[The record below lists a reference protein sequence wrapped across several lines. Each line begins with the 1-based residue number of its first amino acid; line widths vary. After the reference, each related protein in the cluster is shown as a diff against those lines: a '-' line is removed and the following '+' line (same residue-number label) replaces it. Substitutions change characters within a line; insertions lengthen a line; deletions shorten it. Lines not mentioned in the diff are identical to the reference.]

1 VCDPVTASFALQAGS
16 AVMQHGAESKAV
28 GARNRAKL
36 KNFELDNEQYL
47 HEVMLEDNNYK
58 NDVQQQ
64 GIDQDL
70 TYRAMVDQWM
80 QQDQQ
85 LDKIFQ
91 DGNLKIE
98 GKLIDMYKG
107 GYAGEQSG
115 KTAGRLAGQSA
126 RQFGQEKSAI
136 LSKMML
142 AEEEIDTNKDMIR
155 NKAKADSMT
164 LFNKVRF
171 APIHGPTP
179 MAPELEAKPGIGG
192 LLLSVGGA
200 AMNTWGPGGISSK
213 LKTPPIGVGGAGQ
226 AAANATAGSASSL
239 TASAG
244 TSFNQAWP
252 TMPTTGMQ
260 QLAADPTFQNAFTK
274 SATQDP
280 LGYDLSK
287 NFEAGL

>member
-1 VCDPVTASFALQAGS
+1 VCDPVSATFALQAGS
-16 AVMQHGAESKAV
+16 AVVQHGAESKAV
-28 GARNRAKL
+28 GAENRAKL
-36 KNFELDNEQYL
+36 KNFQLDNEQYL

-58 NDVQQQ
+58 NDVQEQD
-64 GIDQDL
+64 INQDL

-98 GKLIDMYKG
+98 GKLIDMYQQ

-126 RQFGQEKSAI
+126 RSFGQEKAAI

-142 AEEEIDTNKDMIR
+142 AEEEVDTNKDITR
-155 NKAKADSMT
+155 NKAKVDSMK
-164 LFNKVRF
+164 LYENVRF

-179 MAPELEAKPGIGG
+179 MAPDLKAKPGVGG
-192 LLLSVGGA
+192 LLLNIGMA
-200 AMNTWGPGGISSK
+200 ALGTYGPGGISSK

-239 TASAG
+239 TALGG

-252 TMPTTGMQ
+252 TMSTTGMQ
-260 QLAADPTFQNAFTK
+260 QLTADPTFQNAFTK

-280 LGYDLSK
+280 LGANLS
-287 NFEAGL
+287 FTQAGF